1 MGLAFESLW
10 ALALIPL
17 GLAAVWL
24 IDRRYRVR
32 RRSLRRRVTLCARL
46 LLCLVLALAVA
57 GPSVLSTSGAAQR
70 WVLMDV
76 SDSTRQLH
84 AQAEEWVSRA
94 LERLPQGQEA
104 GVIAFGADAMVDT
117 PASSTPAFT
126 GVSASVDR
134 SGSDLDGALRLAS
147 ALLPSGGNGGVT
159 VISDGKAAL
168 SASTMDLMAAAGVRV
183 DVLPLKTASGTDAQ
197 ISELTAPAEV
207 YEGQAVPLSVTIDA
221 NADMMA
227 TLVLYQN
234 GEATDTREVSLK
246 AGENRYA
253 FSLTAQKTGVVTY
266 EARLVSREDTQSQ
279 NNHLSAYAR
288 VLGAPNVLLVEES
301 GTAEKLFSASG
312 MQVERIRPIAMPSGA
327 EGYLAYDAVILNNI
341 EYENASQQQWQAL
354 DQAVRALGRGL
365 LVLGGDASYA
375 LGGYRGTV
383 LEALLP
389 VSIDV
394 RNKQRMPA
402 LSLVI
407 CIDKSGSMTSG
418 QFGASRIEAAK
429 EAAMSALEV
438 LSERDNIGVIG
449 FDDTAKW
456 VVPFQSV
463 SSLSDVQSQIGTL
476 RADGGTAFYSALD
489 EAYRVLQGAQ
499 TPQKHVIF
507 LSDGQPADTGFQNI
521 ALAMQK
527 SGITLTTVAVGSDA
541 NTQLMRLLSTLGGGR
556 AYEVGEFDS
565 IPKIFTKETMLVS
578 DSYVKNHTFTPVILE
593 AQALSGFEG
602 LPQVD
607 GYLCTAEKPT
617 ATVTLA
623 SDTEDPLLAWWNA
636 GSGKVAAWTSD
647 VEGAWTGAFMA
658 WQDAPRFF
666 GGVLSRLLPGAQR
679 EGELT
684 AQAGDGTVHIRYTL
698 AQAAS
703 GSAEA
708 SVTLPDGTLETL
720 RLDETAPGQYEGDLA
735 CAQEGAFAIRI
746 TYSDEDGTVHV
757 QEGGAVRGFSGEYD
771 LRIQPDQ
778 SLEDLAARTGGRV
791 LSDEADFW
799 ATPVSPAT
807 SRVALRPTLLWLAL
821 VLLVLDIA
829 LRKLPWEEA
838 LPALVR
844 RRGVREEQP
853 RAPRPSTKP
862 ASDRHRAKSD
872 ERQRQ
877 KDAQDTADA
886 LLAAKAARKQ
896 K

>member
-1 MGLAFESLW
+1 M
-10 ALALIPL
+10 
-17 GLAAVWL
+17 
-24 IDRRYRVR
+24 
-32 RRSLRRRVTLCARL
+32 
-46 LLCLVLALAVA
+46 
-57 GPSVLSTSGAAQR
+57 
-70 WVLMDV
+70 
-76 SDSTRQLH
+76 
-84 AQAEEWVSRA
+84 
-94 LERLPQGQEA
+94 
-104 GVIAFGADAMVDT
+104 
-117 PASSTPAFT
+117 
-126 GVSASVDR
+126 
-134 SGSDLDGALRLAS
+134 
-147 ALLPSGGNGGVT
+147 
-159 VISDGKAAL
+159 
-168 SASTMDLMAAAGVRV
+168 
-183 DVLPLKTASGTDAQ
+183 
-197 ISELTAPAEV
+197 
-207 YEGQAVPLSVTIDA
+207 
-221 NADMMA
+221 
-227 TLVLYQN
+227 
-234 GEATDTREVSLK
+234 
-246 AGENRYA
+246 
-253 FSLTAQKTGVVTY
+253 
-266 EARLVSREDTQSQ
+266 
-279 NNHLSAYAR
+279 
-288 VLGAPNVLLVEES
+288 
-301 GTAEKLFSASG
+301 
-312 MQVERIRPIAMPSGA
+312 
-327 EGYLAYDAVILNNI
+327 
-341 EYENASQQQWQAL
+341 
-354 DQAVRALGRGL
+354 
-365 LVLGGDASYA
+365 
-375 LGGYRGTV
+375 
-383 LEALLP
+383 
-389 VSIDV
+389 
-394 RNKQRMPA
+394 
-402 LSLVI
+402 
-407 CIDKSGSMTSG
+407 
-418 QFGASRIEAAK
+418 
-429 EAAMSALEV
+429 

-720 RLDETAPGQYEGDLA
+720 RLDETASGQYEGDLA

-791 LSDEADFW
+791 LSDETDFW
-799 ATPVSPAT
+799 ATPVSPCHEPGGAAPDAV
-807 SRVALRPTLLWLAL
+807 VAGACAAG
-821 VLLVLDIA
+821 I
-829 LRKLPWEEA
+829 
-838 LPALVR
+838 
-844 RRGVREEQP
+844 G
-853 RAPRPSTKP
+853 
-862 ASDRHRAKSD
+862 HR
-872 ERQRQ
+872 
-877 KDAQDTADA
+877 
-886 LLAAKAARKQ
+886 AAKAPMGGRRCPRLSAAVVCVRSSPGRRGLPQNPLPTGTVPKATNASARRMRRTPPTHCSPPRRHESKNDVKSHHFLMKLLQ
-896 K
+896 NPQAFRPELW